1 MLPPAFDCIPRELVA
16 LPRWVTHKGKVPF
29 DPGAV
34 CRKASVSDPGTW
46 GTFDAARL
54 ACEEGDR
61 DGVGFVLN
69 GDGVVGVDLDKC
81 VHQGVPDPAALEVM
95 ERIGCEYI
103 ELSPSGTGLHGF
115 GYGPHLVG
123 TRGVFNGVKV
133 ELYSS
138 GRYLT
143 VTGHTVIDGPLVELP
158 GFGEVSHAMKASSPT
173 EEYGRITEDDGG
185 HLLSSSVG
193 IPAHT
198 LPNSEGERNR
208 RLFDLARWVKGKYP
222 NATREQ
228 LRAIVVEWH
237 CMALPVIGTKDFAT
251 TWTDFLRGLEKVRK
265 PHGETLQAILETVDD
280 ATPLPE
286 WIIALEYGEACH
298 RLIRVCAALQAHAGC
313 EPFFLS
319 ARQAGE
325 LIGMH
330 FTDAAK
336 VLGALVFDGV
346 VTLVSKGAGRVASRY
361 RMSAHVGLT
370 GGASLQGGCV
380 TN

>member
-1 MLPPAFDCIPRELVA
+1 MLPPAFDRIPRELVA

-29 DPGAV
+29 DPSAV
-34 CRKASVSDPGTW
+34 CRKASVRDPGTW
-46 GTFDAARL
+46 GTFDASRL
-54 ACEEGDR
+54 AYEEGER

-81 VHQGVPDPAALEVM
+81 VHQGVPDPAAMEVM
-95 ERIGCEYI
+95 ERIGCKYV

-115 GYGPHLVG
+115 GYGPLLVG

-143 VTGHTVIDGPLVELP
+143 VTGHTVIAGPLVELP
-158 GFGEVSHAMKASSPT
+158 SFGEVSRAMKASSPT
-173 EEYGRITEDDGG
+173 EEYGRITEDDCGR
-185 HLLSSSVG
+185 LLSSYVG
-193 IPAHT
+193 IPTHI
-198 LPNSEGERNR
+198 LPNSEGEHNR

-237 CMALPVIGTKDFAT
+237 RMALPVIGTKDFAT
-251 TWTDFLRGLEKVRK
+251 TWADFLRGLEKVRE
-265 PHGETLQAILETVDD
+265 PHGETLRAILETVDD
-280 ATPLPE
+280 ATPMPE
-286 WIIALEYGEACH
+286 WIISLKYGEMCH
-298 RLIRVCAALQAHAGC
+298 RLIRICAALQAHAGS

-336 VLGALVFDGV
+336 VLSALVFDGV
-346 VTLVSKGAGRVASRY
+346 VTLVSKGSGRVASRY
-361 RMSAHVGLT
+361 RMSARDV
-370 GGASLQGGCV
+370 
-380 TN
+380 

>member
-16 LPRWVTHKGKVPF
+16 MPRWVTHKGKVPF

-34 CRKASVSDPGTW
+34 CRKASVRDPGTW

-81 VHQGVPDPAALEVM
+81 VHQGVPDSAAMEIM
-95 ERIGCEYI
+95 ERIGCKYV

-115 GYGPHLVG
+115 GYGPHLIG
-123 TRGVFNGVKV
+123 KRGVLDGVSV
-133 ELYSS
+133 ELYSA

-143 VTGHTVIDGPLVELP
+143 VTGHTLIDGPLVELP
-158 GFGEVSHAMKASSPT
+158 GFAEVAGMIKTSSPT

-193 IPAHT
+193 IPPHT
-198 LPNSEGERNR
+198 LPVSEGERNR
-208 RLFDLARWVKGKYP
+208 RLFDLARWVKGKHP
-222 NATREQ
+222 NATRDQ

-237 CMALPVIGTKDFAT
+237 RMALPVIGTKDFAT
-251 TWTDFLRGLEKVRK
+251 TWTDFLRGLEKVRN
-265 PHGETLQAILETVDD
+265 PHGETLQSILETVDD
-280 ATPLPE
+280 AVPMPE
-286 WIIALEYGEACH
+286 WIVVLQYGEATH
-298 RLIRVCAALQAHAGC
+298 RLIRICSALQAHAGD

-325 LIGMH
+325 LLGLH

-336 VLGALVFDGV
+336 VLSALVFDGV
-346 VTLVSKGAGRVASRY
+346 VTLVSKGSGRVASRY
-361 RMSAHVGLT
+361 RMNARVGLAS
-370 GGASLQGGCV
+370 GARLDVGRCAS
-380 TN
+380 

>member
-1 MLPPAFDCIPRELVA
+1 MLHPAFDRIPRELVA
-16 LPRWVTHKGKVPF
+16 LPRWVTHKGKVPY

-34 CRKASVSDPGTW
+34 CRKASVNDPGTW

-81 VHQGVPDPAALEVM
+81 VHAGAPDPAAMQLM
-95 ERIGCEYI
+95 ARIGCKYV
-103 ELSPSGTGLHGF
+103 ELSPSETGLRGF
-115 GYGPHLVG
+115 GYGPNLVG
-123 TRGVFNGVKV
+123 RRGILDGGKV

-143 VTGHTVIDGPLVELP
+143 VTGRAVSDGPLIELA
-158 GFGEVSHAMKASSPT
+158 GFAEVADALQSRSPT

-237 CMALPVIGTKDFAT
+237 RMALPVIGTKDFAT

-265 PHGETLQAILETVDD
+265 PHGETLRAILETVDD

-298 RLIRVCAALQAHAGC
+298 RLIRVCAALQAHAGS

-319 ARQAGE
+319 ARQASE

-336 VLGALVFDGV
+336 VLSALVFDGV

-361 RMSAHVGLT
+361 RMSAHAGLT
-370 GGASLQGGCV
+370 GGASLQGGV